1 MYYHIF
7 KREIVVTFILGII
20 LTALVFI
27 FFDYIQ
33 AFLVNTGLRDQ
44 LVIWLQSW

>member
-1 MYYHIF
+1 M
-7 KREIVVTFILGII
+7 TFFFGII
-20 LTALVFI
+20 LAALVFF

-33 AFLVNTGLRDQ
+33 AFLVSTGLRDQ